1 MLSDALLKKLRKE
14 LGQENVLTSD
24 EELVCHSYDATL
36 IRSLPD
42 AVVTP
47 RTAEDVSKVLVLAN
61 ENAIPVTPRG
71 SGTGLTG
78 GSVPLRGG
86 IVLCLTKMN
95 SIREI
100 APADLLAVVEPGVV
114 TGELQRKLEEEGLF
128 YPPDPASLEISSI
141 GGNIGNSAG
150 GPRGFK
156 YGMTKDY
163 ILGLEV
169 VLPTGEL
176 VKTGART
183 VKCVTG
189 YDLARLFTGSEGTL
203 GVITSAILRLIP
215 VPEERITV
223 LASFKRL
230 EDAASLVSE
239 AVSAGLAPSAL
250 EIMDSVTLSAVKES
264 SGLNS
269 PEGTSAVVLSETDGF
284 SEVAMKEA
292 QKVRELSIKNGA
304 ISVQM
309 EKDKERREKLWAARR
324 GAFAALARKKPT
336 TILEDIVVPRTKLV
350 EMVRAV
356 AEIGRRHQLVI
367 ATYGHAGDGNL
378 HPTILCD
385 KRDEDEM
392 RRAGSAA
399 GEIFERALDLGG
411 TLSGE
416 HGIGFEKA
424 RFLKKEIGEAGI
436 KIMKRLKDSFD
447 PKGIMNPGKMFE

>member
-1 MLSDALLKKLRKE
+1 
-14 LGQENVLTSD
+14 
-24 EELVCHSYDATL
+24 
-36 IRSLPD
+36 
-42 AVVTP
+42 
-47 RTAEDVSKVLVLAN
+47 
-61 ENAIPVTPRG
+61 
-71 SGTGLTG
+71 
-78 GSVPLRGG
+78 
-86 IVLCLTKMN
+86 VLCLTKMN
-95 SIREI
+95 SIKEV
-100 APADLLAVVEPGVV
+100 ASADLLTVVEPGVV

-128 YPPDPASLEISSI
+128 YPPDPASLEASSI

-163 ILGLEV
+163 ILGLEA

-203 GVITSAILRLIP
+203 GVVTSAILRLIP
-215 VPEERITV
+215 LPEERITI

-250 EIMDSVTLSAVKES
+250 EIMDNVTLSAIRES

-269 PEGTSAVVLSETDGF
+269 PEGTSALVLSEADGF
-284 SEVAMKEA
+284 KEVAVKEA
-292 QKVRELSIKNGA
+292 QKVRDLSVKNGA

-309 EKDKERREKLWAARR
+309 EKEKERREKLWAARR

-336 TILEDIVVPRTKLV
+336 TILEDIVVPRTRLV
-350 EMVRAV
+350 DMVKSV
-356 AEIGRRHQLVI
+356 AEIGKRHQLVI

-392 RRAGSAA
+392 RRARAAA
-399 GEIFERALDLGG
+399 GDIFERALDLGG

-424 RFLKKEIGEAGI
+424 GFMHKEVGEAGI
-436 KIMKRLKDSFD
+436 RIMKRLKDSFD